1 MLLFSATYAEDVKK
15 FAMKIVPH
23 ACKIEVKKEDLTLST
38 IWQTYIDVGKL
49 DENQQKQ
56 TKFSVLSDL

>member
-1 MLLFSATYAEDVKK
+1 MKK